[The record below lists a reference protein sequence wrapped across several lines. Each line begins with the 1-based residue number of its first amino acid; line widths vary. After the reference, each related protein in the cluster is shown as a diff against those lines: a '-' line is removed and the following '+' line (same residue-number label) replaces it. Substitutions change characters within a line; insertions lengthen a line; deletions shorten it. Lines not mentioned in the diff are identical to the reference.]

1 MAVQSQSLQ
10 ITNLLLR
17 AGADV
22 NATKRSNGYTALMVA
37 AEDSSAEILRRL
49 IAAGADVNARNKF
62 GETALSLAKKAE
74 RADAVS
80 ILKRAGARD

>member
-1 MAVQSQSLQ
+1 
-10 ITNLLLR
+10 
-17 AGADV
+17 
-22 NATKRSNGYTALMVA
+22 MVA

-62 GETALSLAKKAE
+62 GETALFLAKKAE

-80 ILKRAGARD
+80 ILKRAGAGE